1 MATVFY
7 AVAKG
12 LQPGL
17 YSTWADCKKQID
29 GFKGAVYKKFETETE
44 ANNFII
50 TNSNKPPKKEKAN
63 TIVEIEK
70 STFEPD
76 YYVYTDGS
84 CSNNGKAYAKAGIG
98 IYFGEG
104 DKRNVSQPVTGKQSN
119 NTAELGAIYHLYEL
133 IEADINN
140 GKKIGIVSDSEYAI
154 RCCTTYGARCAKEGW
169 VKDMPNKELV
179 KEIYEMYE
187 NKPNVKFIHIMAH
200 TEKTDIHSLGNDGAD
215 RLANQAI
222 GLESCPYAESP
233 RTRNTK
239 IYLAVPFEDK
249 DIVKGQGGQWDF
261 KKKKWYIMS
270 DNIHKENI
278 LAKFS
283 RS

>member
-1 MATVFY
+1 MVFY

-12 LQPGL
+12 LQTGL
-17 YSTWADCKKQID
+17 FLTWADCKKQID

-44 ANNFII
+44 ANDFIS
-50 TNSNKPPKKEKAN
+50 TNSNKPPKKEKTN

-70 STFEPD
+70 NTFVPD

-84 CSNNGKAYAKAGIG
+84 CSNNGKSYAKAGIG

-104 DKRNVSQPVTGKQSN
+104 DPRNVSQPVTGKQSN
-119 NTAELGAIYHLYEL
+119 NTAELGAILHLYEL
-133 IEADINN
+133 IEADINK
-140 GKKIGIVSDSEYAI
+140 GLKIGIVSDSEYAI
-154 RCCTTYGARCAKEGW
+154 RCCTTYGQRCAKEGW
-169 VKDMPNKELV
+169 SKDMPNKELV
-179 KEIYEMYE
+179 KEIYEMYAD
-187 NKPNVKFIHIMAH
+187 KPNVKFIHIMAH

-222 GLESCPYAESP
+222 GLESCPYAEAK
-233 RTRNTK
+233 TKTVK
-239 IYLAVPFEDK
+239 IYLAVPFENK
-249 DIVKGQGGQWDF
+249 DEVKALGGQWDF

-270 DNIHKENI
+270 DNANKTQI

>member
-1 MATVFY
+1 MVFY

-12 LQPGL
+12 LHPGI
-17 YSTWADCKKQID
+17 YKTWVDCKNQID
-29 GFKGAVYKKFETETE
+29 GFKGAVYKKFETENE
-44 ANNFII
+44 ANDFI
-50 TNSNKPPKKEKAN
+50 TANSINKAPRKEKST
-63 TIVEIEK
+63 TIVEIE
-70 STFEPD
+70 SSSFQPD

-84 CSNNGKAYAKAGIG
+84 CSNNGKPYAKAGIG

-104 DKRNVSQPVTGKQSN
+104 DPRNVSQPVTGKQSN
-119 NTAELGAIYHLYEL
+119 NTAELGAIHHLYKL

-154 RCCTTYGARCAKEGW
+154 RCCTTYGQRCEKTGW
-169 VKDMPNKELV
+169 SNDMPNKELV
-179 KEIYEMYE
+179 KEIYEMYA

-222 GLESCPYAESP
+222 GLETCPYAEP
-233 RTRNTK
+233 RAVK
-239 IYLAVPFEDK
+239 IYLAVPFENK
-249 DIVKGQGGQWDF
+249 DEVKAQGGQWDF

-270 DNIHKENI
+270 DNAYKTQI

>member
-12 LQPGL
+12 LEPGL

-29 GFKGAVYKKFETETE
+29 GFKGAVYKKFESELE
-44 ANNFII
+44 ANDFISA
-50 TNSNKPPKKEKAN
+50 NSNKPPKKEKAN
-63 TIVEIEK
+63 TIVEIEA
-70 STFEPD
+70 STFQPD

-84 CSNNGKAYAKAGIG
+84 CSNNGKPYAKAGIG

-104 DKRNVSQPVTGKQSN
+104 DPRNVSQPVTGKQSN

-133 IEADINN
+133 IESDINN

-154 RCCTTYGARCAKEGW
+154 RCCTTYGQRCAKEGW
-169 VKDMPNKELV
+169 SKEMPNKELV
-179 KEIYEMYE
+179 KEIYEMYA

-222 GLESCPYAESP
+222 GLESCPYAEAKT
-233 RTRNTK
+233 RTVK
-239 IYLAVPFEDK
+239 IYLAVPFENK
-249 DIVKGQGGQWDF
+249 DEVKGQGGQWDF

-270 DNIHKENI
+270 DNANKTQI